1 MLTAAKAI
9 LTGVLVVLLF
19 AMAVEGVP
27 ASMHR
32 GIVASMPAHRAVS
45 QTVAERPNVERII
58 NVLEQKMG
66 SHRLPEQAREKLE
79 TMPDQDLRLVA
90 SLCDRL
96 AVAHDRAGT
105 DLALLVAAVLIILS

>member
-1 MLTAAKAI
+1 MLTAAKTI
-9 LTGVLVVLLF
+9 LTVLLVVLLF

-27 ASMHR
+27 ASLHR
-32 GIVASMPAHRAVS
+32 GVASIPAHSAVS
-45 QTVAERPNVERII
+45 QAAAERPDVERIVS
-58 NVLEQKMG
+58 VLEQKMG
-66 SHRLPEQAREKLE
+66 SHRFPGQAREKLE
-79 TMPDQDLRLVA
+79 AMPDQDLRLVA